1 MKIDNLNNPRS
12 QMIQSFQKG
21 ESLGQTVDKQAGT
34 AAAAA
39 ETVDISSK
47 AKDIQLAQTVINR
60 LPDVRDAKVQDLK
73 TQIEQGNYK
82 INAGEIAKKMVGENL
97 LDLLA

>member
-1 MKIDNLNNPRS
+1 
-12 QMIQSFQKG
+12 MIQSFQKG